1 MLAKV
6 YSAALVGLK
15 AQPVEVEV
23 DLSGG
28 LHTFHIVGL
37 PDAAV
42 NESKERVSSA
52 IKNSGISPPQR
63 SRRRLIVN
71 LAPADLKKEGP
82 AYDLPMAVAFLLASS
97 QINIDNPEDKLFVG
111 ELSLEGRLRRVN
123 GILPIALMAKEEK
136 FQTLFVPKENAPEA
150 ALISAKVSQRR
161 PAPGLGGS
169 LPKDSLRSEAS
180 RQAASGGNGLEVIPV
195 ESLRQLVN
203 HLKGA
208 ELISPSQPVEIE
220 QFYQE
225 TVPLADMAYIK
236 GQEQAKR
243 ALEIA
248 AAGSHNVLMHGP
260 PGAGKTLLARS
271 FPSILPSLSIEEA
284 LEVTRIFS
292 VAGRLPN
299 NQPLVTRRPFRT
311 PHHTA
316 SAISLIGGGSYPRPG
331 EITLAHRGVLFLDEF
346 PEFSRYVLESLRQP
360 LEDGVITVSRASGS
374 LTFPAKFAL
383 IGAMNLCP
391 CGKLGDAEQ
400 QCTCPSAQV
409 SKYQRKISG
418 PLLDRIDLHIEV
430 PRLTYDKLSY
440 QKVAE
445 SSDSI
450 RQRVQKAREIQ
461 QKRFLTEKGII
472 TNSEIDLAQIKKYCR
487 IDLASQNLLRSAMT
501 QLHLSARSYYRLIK
515 IARTIADLAGQKDI
529 QSAHIAEAIQYR
541 PKQEEV

>member
-15 AQPVEVEV
+15 AQPVEVEI
-23 DLSGG
+23 DLSAG
-28 LHTFHIVGL
+28 LHAFHIVGL
-37 PDAAV
+37 PDTAI

-52 IKNSGISPPQR
+52 IKNSGISPPQH
-63 SRRRLIVN
+63 SRKRVIVN

-82 AYDLPMAVAFLLASS
+82 AYDLPIAVAFLLASN
-97 QINIDNPEDKLFVG
+97 QINIDSPEDKLFVG
-111 ELSLEGRLRRVN
+111 ELSLEGKLRRVN
-123 GILPIALMAKEEK
+123 GILPIALMAKEER

-150 ALISAKVSQRR
+150 ALIK
-161 PAPGLGGS
+161 GI
-169 LPKDSLRSEAS
+169 
-180 RQAASGGNGLEVIPV
+180 EVIPV
-195 ESLRQLVN
+195 ESLRQLIN
-203 HLKGA
+203 HLKEE
-208 ELISPSQPVEIE
+208 ELIPPSQPIEIS
-220 QFYQE
+220 QFQQKTPSLTE
-225 TVPLADMAYIK
+225 MAYIK

-248 AAGSHNVLMHGP
+248 AAGGHNVLMHGP

-271 FPSILPSLSIEEA
+271 FPSILPSLTTEEA

-346 PEFSRYVLESLRQP
+346 PEFSRQVLESLRQP

-374 LTFPAKFAL
+374 LTFPAKFTL
-383 IGAMNLCP
+383 IGAMNPCP
-391 CGKLGDAEQ
+391 CGKLGDPEQ
-400 QCTCPSAQV
+400 ECTCPPAQV

-430 PRLTYDKLSY
+430 PRLTYDKLSP

-445 SSDSI
+445 SSNSI
-450 RQRVQKAREIQ
+450 RQRIQKAREIQ
-461 QKRFLTEKGII
+461 QKRFSEEKGIL
-472 TNSEIDLAQIKKYCR
+472 TNSEMDLAQIKKYCR
-487 IDLASQNLLRSAMT
+487 VDLASQGLLKSAMI

-515 IARTIADLAGQKDI
+515 IARTIADLANEKNI
-529 QSAHIAEAIQYR
+529 QSAHLAEAIQYR